1 MALINTLR
9 NKMGKVIV
17 GTVAF
22 AILSFVLADLL
33 GPNSFFFG
41 GPDNNVGNIAGE
53 KITFD
58 LYQRQVDQFASNY
71 TANFGRNPTEREMV
85 TLRNQAWEIMIVDRA
100 FKREYEALGV
110 NVGEEEI
117 VDLVQGKNISPEIK
131 SAPIF
136 FNQATGLFDRNILAS
151 FLANLGSQPIQ
162 FQQQWYAFESN
173 LGPARVRIKYENLLN
188 KSTYVTKAEA
198 KRRYK
203 SQTSS
208 ADLSYLYVPFSA
220 VSDSVVNASESDLE
234 KYLKSNSDDYKVK
247 TSKSISFVTFPVIAS
262 SEDTAFFKMDLEEVM
277 DEFIT
282 VTDDSLFAK
291 INSDGSNFLNQY
303 SPKLLPAGLS
313 NEVTTMQSGEVYGPY
328 LERDAFK
335 IYKVI
340 EIIED
345 TILSA
350 RASHILFKWTED
362 TPSGKSV
369 ARTEAN
375 RVLTE
380 LKGGADFAA
389 MASQYGTDGTAN
401 TGGDL
406 GWFPKAEM
414 VKPFSDAVFSAT
426 RTGLL
431 NRLVETEFGYHIISV
446 TDLKTNK
453 QFKLASIDRTIIS
466 SDETI
471 NKAFRKADY
480 FAGTNSDKSEFDAS
494 AEADSLQVREATNL
508 GATQSNIPG
517 IGSARQIVRWLFT
530 DASKNEVSEVFE
542 LDDSYVVV
550 VMSNEIEE
558 GVSSLS
564 DVKFQVERAVLNQK
578 KSDYIFNEL
587 SGLSGSLEEI
597 AAAFGDGANI
607 YNTVALKENAPSI
620 PNVGDAPQAIGTIF
634 TMQAG
639 ETSGPLKTR
648 SGVMIATV
656 DSITPAAEIAD
667 YSIYKFQISSN
678 REGRTSYFI
687 SEAIKK
693 GADIVDQR
701 YKFF

>member
-71 TANFGRNPTEREMV
+71 AANFGRNPTEREMV

-136 FNQATGLFDRNILAS
+136 FNQETGLFDRNILAS

-247 TSKSISFVTFPVIAS
+247 ASKSISFVTFPVIAS

-350 RASHILFKWTED
+350 RASHILFKWIED

-369 ARTEAN
+369 ARAEAN
-375 RVLTE
+375 RLLTE

-406 GWFPKAEM
+406 GWFPKADM

-480 FAGTNSDKSEFDAS
+480 FAGTNSNKSEFDAS

-542 LDDSYVVV
+542 LDDSYVIV

-620 PNVGDAPQAIGTIF
+620 PNVGDAPQAIGSIF

>member
-313 NEVTTMQSGEVYGPY
+313 NEVATMQSGEVYGPY

-446 TDLKTNK
+446 TDLKINK

>member
-1 MALINTLR
+1 
-9 NKMGKVIV
+9 MGKVIV

-71 TANFGRNPTEREMV
+71 AANFGRNPTEREMV

-247 TSKSISFVTFPVIAS
+247 ASKSISFVTFPVIAS

-369 ARTEAN
+369 ARAEAN